1 MRSAQ
6 ESGLA
11 LITAPFEEAWVEQL
25 RRLESRLPIMWHG
38 AAPHDPIPDEVW
50 AEVEVLYTSFG
61 TPLPVRDLVPRLR
74 WVQLYSA
81 GVDTIAEHPLFA
93 TDVVFTTSSG
103 VHAICIGEYVLAMT
117 LAWFHRLPALFEWQR
132 QSTWPDHGS
141 RATFFEQD
149 EVHGKTIGI
158 VGYGSIGRHVAR
170 LASAL
175 GMRVLAMHRST
186 DHSDQGFS
194 FPDVGDPEG
203 RIPEHYYASDQLH
216 EMLARCEV
224 IAISAPLTP
233 QTHSFIDDAAF
244 AAMRPDA
251 FLINCARGAI
261 CDEAA
266 LVRALEQRRIGGA
279 ALDVF
284 VDEPLP
290 SEHPLW
296 RLPNVIL
303 SPHIS
308 GLSLRYA
315 ERAAMIFE
323 ENMRRYLAGEPLVNA
338 VDKARGY

>member
-1 MRSAQ
+1 MWSA
-6 ESGLA
+6 EGSGLA
-11 LITAPFEEAWVEQL
+11 LITAPFEEAWVERL
-25 RRLESRLPIMWHG
+25 RRLEPRLHVIWRH
-38 AAPHDPIPDEVW
+38 AAQCDPIPDEVW

-61 TPLPVRDLVPRLR
+61 TALPTSGRAPRLR

-81 GVDTIAEHPLFA
+81 GVDSVAEHPLFA
-93 TDVVFTTSSG
+93 TEVVFTTSSG
-103 VHAICIGEYVLAMT
+103 VHATCIGEYVLAIM
-117 LAWFHRLPALFEWQR
+117 LAWFHHLPALFEWQR
-132 QSTWPDHGS
+132 QATWPDHKS

-149 EVHGKTIGI
+149 EVRGKTIGI
-158 VGYGSIGRHVAR
+158 IGYGSIGRHVAR

-175 GMRVLAMHRST
+175 GMRVMAMKRSAV
-186 DHSDQGFS
+186 HVDQGFS
-194 FPDVGDPEG
+194 FPDVGDPDG
-203 RIPEHYYASDQLH
+203 HLPERYYAPDQLL
-216 EMLARCEV
+216 EMLARCDV

-233 QTHSFIDDAAF
+233 ETHGLIDDAAF

-251 FLINCARGAI
+251 LLINCARGAI

-284 VDEPLP
+284 VNEPLP

-308 GLSLRYA
+308 GLSAHYA

-323 ENMRRYLAGEPLVNA
+323 ENMRRYLASEPLVNT

>member
-11 LITAPFEEAWVEQL
+11 LITAPFEEAWVERL
-25 RRLESRLPIMWHG
+25 RRLESRLPFILRVASSG
-38 AAPHDPIPDEVW
+38 DPIPDEVW

-61 TPLPVRDLVPRLR
+61 TPLPARDRVPRLR

-81 GVDTIAEHPLFA
+81 GVDSIVEHPLFA

-103 VHAICIGEYVLAMT
+103 VHAICIGEYVLAMM
-117 LAWFHRLPALFEWQR
+117 LAWFHHLPALFEWR
-132 QSTWPDHGS
+132 HQSTWPDSRS
-141 RATFFEQD
+141 RATFFQQD
-149 EVHGKTIGI
+149 EAHGKTIGV

-186 DHSDQGFS
+186 VHGDQGFS
-194 FPDVGDPEG
+194 FPDVGDPAG
-203 RIPEHYYASDQLH
+203 SLPECYYTPDQVH
-216 EMLARCEV
+216 EMLARCDV
-224 IAISAPLTP
+224 IAITAPLTP
-233 QTHSFIDDAAF
+233 QTHGLIDDAAF

-266 LVRALEQRRIGGA
+266 LVRALTQRRIGGA

-338 VDKARGY
+338 VDKVRGY